1 MIIAVLSTAVMYRTN
16 VGISHQRNGYMLYT
30 HDGVFSI
37 MKNEIVIFR
46 KIGIVEDIQ
55 IKTVSDKYH
64 IFSYLWILDFL

>member
-1 MIIAVLSTAVMYRTN
+1 
-16 VGISHQRNGYMLYT
+16 MLYK

-46 KIGIVEDIQ
+46 KIDVVKDIQ